1 MIMNTVQTGMLHTN
15 CYLLGDEKLGEG
27 ILFDPG
33 ASTQKILDMIEQ
45 SGVKIK
51 YIVLTHCHFD
61 HVMAAP
67 SIQDAT
73 GAELMI
79 HKEDA
84 PYLTP
89 EYVSRKG
96 YIRETYKTP
105 RIDRIL
111 EDGDTITLGGI
122 AIKVMNTPGHTRGS
136 CVFMLHDAERGDI
149 MLSGDTL
156 FKDACGRW
164 DLEGGSQE
172 SMMESLRRLYAIE
185 GDYAVF
191 SGHGAPTTLQAE
203 RENNP
208 YMKMAV
214 NGAK

>member
-1 MIMNTVQTGMLHTN
+1 MS
-15 CYLLGDEKLGEG
+15 C
-27 ILFDPG
+27 F
-33 ASTQKILDMIEQ
+33 
-45 SGVKIK
+45 
-51 YIVLTHCHFD
+51 
-61 HVMAAP
+61 
-67 SIQDAT
+67 
-73 GAELMI
+73 
-79 HKEDA
+79 
-84 PYLTP
+84 
-89 EYVSRKG
+89 
-96 YIRETYKTP
+96 
-105 RIDRIL
+105 L

-136 CVFMLHDAERGDI
+136 CVFMLHDPERGDI

-191 SGHGAPTTLQAE
+191 SGHGVPTTLQAE